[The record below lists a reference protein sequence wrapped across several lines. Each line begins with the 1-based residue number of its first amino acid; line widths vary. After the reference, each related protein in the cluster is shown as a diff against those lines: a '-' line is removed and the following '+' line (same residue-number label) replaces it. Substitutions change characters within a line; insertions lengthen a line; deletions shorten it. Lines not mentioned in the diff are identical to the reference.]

1 MQATLINLANIAAKR
16 PADFI
21 VGWRDG
27 NAVRNDAFLLRAQA
41 WRTLLQDAAGQNF
54 ALYIEDSIEFGAALL
69 GAWQARKTVWLT
81 SDTLAASC
89 HALAQSVDGFL
100 GEFSAEWKPLQAGK
114 LDVCS
119 PVDDAAMDADFSA
132 LVVHTSGT
140 TGTAQAIPKRLSQLS
155 NEVATLEQVFGSRL
169 GDAEIAATVS
179 HQHIYGL
186 LFKVLWPLT
195 TGRAIHACS
204 QNFPEE
210 LLRLLAARPCVL
222 IASPAHLKRLPD
234 HLSWSDAADKLRAV
248 FSSGG
253 PLPTE
258 VAHAAGALLGQIPIE
273 VYGSSETGGIAW
285 RQRSGNQQ
293 NMQDDAADESWVPLP
308 HVEWRVAAIKN
319 TDESGHQADRNLLEI
334 RSPHLADDA
343 WLRLADCVE
352 TGRDG
357 RFFLTGRSDRIVK
370 IEEKRISLTAIE
382 ALLKASDHVCD
393 ACVLM
398 CDEAGQRQ
406 RLAAF
411 VVLSEQGKHLL
422 ATDGKLA
429 MNSHLKNLLVDAIAP
444 VALPRRWRYLEQM
457 PLNAQG
463 KTTHA
468 LLRALLDGRPRVP
481 HVRVLQQE
489 AQRVELEIRA
499 PSDLLYFDGHFAE
512 VAILPGV
519 VQLDWAI
526 SHGREY
532 FDLPPHF
539 RGVNALKFQR
549 VIGADQA
556 ITLELIH
563 DVQKGSL
570 NFRYFS
576 AAGQHA
582 SGRVLF
588 AAEAD
593 LHA

>member
-1 MQATLINLANIAAKR
+1 MQAALTNLANIAAKR

-27 NAVRNDAFLLRAQA
+27 NAVRNDAFLLRLQA
-41 WRTLLQDAAGQNF
+41 WHTLLQHTAGQNF
-54 ALYIEDSIEFGAALL
+54 ALYMEDSIEFGAALL
-69 GAWQARKTVWLT
+69 GAWQAGKTVWLT

-100 GEFSAEWKPLQAGK
+100 GEFAAEWKPLQTGI
-114 LDVCS
+114 
-119 PVDDAAMDADFSA
+119 VDAIGAADYAEIDADFPA
-132 LVVHTSGT
+132 MVVHTSGT
-140 TGTAQAIPKRLSQLS
+140 TGTAQAIPKRLSQLA

-169 GDAEIAATVS
+169 GDADIAATVS

-195 TGRAIHACS
+195 AGRAIHACS

-210 LLRLLAARPCVL
+210 LVRLLAARPCAL

-234 HLSWSDAADKLRAV
+234 HLSWSDAASNLRAV

-253 PLPTE
+253 PLPAE
-258 VAHAAGALLGQIPIE
+258 VAQATGVLLGQIPIE

-285 RQRSGNQQ
+285 RQRSGSAENI
-293 NMQDDAADESWVPLP
+293 ADESWMPLP
-308 HVEWRVAAIKN
+308 QVEWRLAAIN
-319 TDESGHQADRNLLEI
+319 NANGSGNQTSENLLEI

-352 TGRDG
+352 TGSDG
-357 RFFLTGRSDRIVK
+357 RFLLTGRSDRIVK

-393 ACVLM
+393 VSVLM
-398 CDEAGQRQ
+398 CDDAGQRQ

-411 VVLSEQGKHLL
+411 VVLSEEGKRVL
-422 ATDGKLA
+422 ASDGKLA
-429 MNSHLKNLLVDAIAP
+429 MNNHLKNLLVDAIAP
-444 VALPRRWRYLEQM
+444 VALPRRWRYLDQM

-468 LLRALLDGRPRVP
+468 MLRTLLDGRPRVP

-499 PSDLLYFDGHFAE
+499 PSDLLYFDGHFAQ

-532 FDLPPHF
+532 FDLPLHF

-588 AAEAD
+588 AAEVD
-593 LHA
+593 VHA